1 MKQRM
6 HQGLIRK
13 VTQAQQASDNTF
25 LFVRLTFVRR
35 ASLEAHQRKIFTLGS
50 TFKVQIRFHHL
61 DIPTDVPVTK
71 KSRTCTA
78 R

>member
-13 VTQAQQASDNTF
+13 VTQAQQASDTF

-35 ASLEAHQRKIFTLGS
+35 ASLEARQRKIFTLGS